1 MLSKSRGQVLRFA
14 AALQVLFS
22 TDSNDEDNISEAAL
36 TAAIDFV
43 QVANRQ
49 TLIIAGR
56 ESLEE
61 EMQNNNTGRI

>member
-1 MLSKSRGQVLRFA
+1 MLFA
-14 AALQVLFS
+14 
-22 TDSNDEDNISEAAL
+22 TEGDDEDNISGAAL

-61 EMQNNNTGRI
+61 EIRNNNTG